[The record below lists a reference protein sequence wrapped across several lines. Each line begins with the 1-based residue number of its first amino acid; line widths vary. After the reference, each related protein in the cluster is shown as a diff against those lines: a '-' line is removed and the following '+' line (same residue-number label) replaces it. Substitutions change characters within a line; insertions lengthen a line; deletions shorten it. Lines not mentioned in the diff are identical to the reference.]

1 MRFFLT
7 DSSKHLRQNF
17 KKFGC
22 ELGQFESYV
31 FADGERG
38 YRLKVK
44 VKGKSIVIVASIL
57 PDPESLFELMA
68 LHRLV
73 LENGARESIFFI
85 PYLGYAR
92 QDRPSRP
99 GEGSIGIMVVNLLKK
114 MNPSK
119 LILLDIHSDR
129 IRKVLGPRVTEISAL
144 PLFAEI
150 LKKDPP
156 DVIVSPDAGFIS
168 KAEELADLLRT
179 NPKVAWIDKVR
190 PHPNVAIAR
199 RLHGDIRMKK
209 VLVVDDMID
218 TAGTISEA
226 VKLISQDGPRTIRI
240 AATHGIFSGEARDR
254 LSRLP
259 TEETL
264 VTNTLPQIRS
274 PKLRILD
281 ITPLVLDALVRC

>member
-1 MRFFLT
+1 MKLFLAN
-7 DSSKHLRQNF
+7 SAKHLKQNLEKCRRKIGRQ
-17 KKFGC
+17 
-22 ELGQFESYV
+22 ESYA

-38 YRLKVK
+38 YRLKEN
-44 VKGKSIVIVASIL
+44 VKGKSIVIIASIL
-57 PDPESLFELMA
+57 PNPESLFELMA

-73 LENGARESIFFI
+73 VENGARESIFFI

-99 GEGSIGIMVVNLLKK
+99 GEGSIGIMVVNLLQK

-119 LILLDIHSDR
+119 LILLDVHSDR
-129 IRKVLGPRVTEISAL
+129 IRKVLGPRATELTAL

-168 KAEELADLLRT
+168 RAEELADLFKT
-179 NPKVAWIDKVR
+179 HPKVAWIDKTR
-190 PHPNVAIAR
+190 PHPNVAIAK
-199 RLHGDIRMKK
+199 RLHGDIRGGKI
-209 VLVVDDMID
+209 LVVDDMID
-218 TAGTISEA
+218 TGGTISEA
-226 VKLISQDGPRTIRI
+226 VKVISQDGPRTIRI

-259 TEETL
+259 IEEIL
-264 VTNTLPQIRS
+264 ITNTLPQTQS
-274 PKLRILD
+274 PRLRIFD
-281 ITPLVLDALVRC
+281 ITPLVLDALAPA